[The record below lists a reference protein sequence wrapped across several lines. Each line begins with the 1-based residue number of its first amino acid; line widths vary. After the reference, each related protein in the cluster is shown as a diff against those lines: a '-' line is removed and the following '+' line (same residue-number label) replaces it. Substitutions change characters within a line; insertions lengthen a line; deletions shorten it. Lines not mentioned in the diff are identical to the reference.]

1 MTGRFIVELQQDA
14 GFPNQSFSIKT
25 DRRLLSGSPSV
36 IVYLNGDAGPDLPTY
51 YKRRKRVSYEI
62 ITTLIESIYWQ
73 LLYATN
79 LLVAFELTLTTRD
92 TSLSP
97 APYSWLPEETV
108 AAVGWLLKSYWNP
121 DSLLLNRV
129 QQQEISQDHPFVITA
144 MMRGSEHNQPQD
156 QPSAASDQPPPETPT
171 NPLSSFISLLY
182 SGVGEDNRDPQQH
195 SHTLGLDCYVH
206 PCNGVCIFR
215 PPSESL
221 ASPAESEPA
230 RNSCPHLVNNHCYRC
245 VRYSDPEIET
255 SNPRLATQ
263 FEYASGQQ
271 SQIYSMNNRPAN
283 RCNLIVFKSGG
294 QLQTCGKVY
303 RTARALSEHKKGI
316 HSKQQ
321 TCEVIVVGEH
331 GQQRPCGLVCRNS
344 RALSSHKLR
353 HHSGQPVCDITVVT
367 KDGQQRSCGMVC
379 KNPKDFWDHKRRI
392 HTGKKTCDVTVVTKD
407 GRPRPCGKVCKNF
420 SAFSEHK
427 SKQHSGQKTCDVNM
441 VTENGRQQPCGKICK
456 SAGTLSEHKKR
467 NHNLPRA
474 CDEHIVG
481 EDQESQTCGKIFL
494 NAQAL
499 WFHKKKDHTGEQTC
513 NSMVVAKD
521 GQRRRCGKVYR
532 NLKSLSEHKSRYHRK
547 RKPVDLEQHDDH
559 SPSKGKVSNDI

>member
-1 MTGRFIVELQQDA
+1 MA
-14 GFPNQSFSIKT
+14 
-25 DRRLLSGSPSV
+25 
-36 IVYLNGDAGPDLPTY
+36 LN
-51 YKRRKRVSYEI
+51 
-62 ITTLIESIYWQ
+62 ITNHKINHQ
-73 LLYATN
+73 LH
-79 LLVAFELTLTTRD
+79 R
-92 TSLSP
+92 TS
-97 APYSWLPEETV
+97 
-108 AAVGWLLKSYWNP
+108 
-121 DSLLLNRV
+121 
-129 QQQEISQDHPFVITA
+129 
-144 MMRGSEHNQPQD
+144 
-156 QPSAASDQPPPETPT
+156 PPETPT

-230 RNSCPHLVNNHCYRC
+230 RNSCRHLVNNYCYRC
-245 VRYSDPEIET
+245 IRYSDPEIET
-255 SNPRLATQ
+255 SNPRLTTQ

-271 SQIYSMNNRPAN
+271 YQIYSMNNRPAN

-331 GQQRPCGLVCRNS
+331 GQQR
-344 RALSSHKLR
+344 
-353 HHSGQPVCDITVVT
+353 
-367 KDGQQRSCGMVC
+367 SCGMVC

-392 HTGKKTCDVTVVTKD
+392 
-407 GRPRPCGKVCKNF
+407 
-420 SAFSEHK
+420 
-427 SKQHSGQKTCDVNM
+427 
-441 VTENGRQQPCGKICK
+441 
-456 SAGTLSEHKKR
+456 
-467 NHNLPRA
+467 
-474 CDEHIVG
+474 
-481 EDQESQTCGKIFL
+481 
-494 NAQAL
+494 
-499 WFHKKKDHTGEQTC
+499 HTGEQTC